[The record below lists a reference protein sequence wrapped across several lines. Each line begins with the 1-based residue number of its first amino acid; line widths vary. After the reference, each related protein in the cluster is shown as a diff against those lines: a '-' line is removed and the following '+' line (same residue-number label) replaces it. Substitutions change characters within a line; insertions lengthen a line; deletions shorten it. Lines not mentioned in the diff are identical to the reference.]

1 MLYIDETVWYYSLI
15 KSKGVVMEITLDQF
29 EDILYS
35 NEKTVVQKEF
45 AGNLEHTT
53 VLYVFENDKVVATYQ
68 RIITAEGVTYEQI

>member
-1 MLYIDETVWYYSLI
+1 MN
-15 KSKGVVMEITLDQF
+15 ITLEQF

-45 AGNLEHTT
+45 TGNLEHTT

-68 RIITAEGVTYEQI
+68 RVITAEGVTYEQI